1 MWQSY
6 TERTRSGPEVQALIP
21 LFHGKKQQKTSVQA
35 LRRPESTFQAI
46 DFIGVRREFRY
57 ADEQRNFSA
66 YQRN

>member
-21 LFHGKKQQKTSVQA
+21 LFYGEKQQKTSVQA
-35 LRRPESTFQAI
+35 LRRPESKLQVI
-46 DFIGVRREFRY
+46 DFLWSLREFRC